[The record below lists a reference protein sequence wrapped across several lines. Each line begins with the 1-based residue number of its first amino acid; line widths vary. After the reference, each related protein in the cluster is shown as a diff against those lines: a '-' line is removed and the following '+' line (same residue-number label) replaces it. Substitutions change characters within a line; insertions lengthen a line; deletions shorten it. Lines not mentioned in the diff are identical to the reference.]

1 MTKTWYNSKTLW
13 TNAVGIIAIIAQ
25 AQFGFLIDPATQMAL
40 LAVLNMLLRAI
51 TGEGISID
59 GDKDG
64 E

>member
-1 MTKTWYNSKTLW
+1 MAKTWYSSKTLW
-13 TNAVGIIAIIAQ
+13 MNAIGIMAIIAQ
-25 AQFGFLIDPATQMAL
+25 AQFGFLIDPAAQMAL

-59 GDKDG
+59 GAEDD